1 MKTLRTLS
9 LTTIATLLFAC
20 ALHAHEQTN
29 APSGGVIRR
38 AGEPDCVQ
46 IKEANKAMD
55 RAVETA
61 QKTVKKFIAVLRSPK
76 ASQSRFAVK
85 KPFVEGD
92 KVEHIWLNEVSFDGS
107 LFHGKVDNEPVDI
120 KGVRPG
126 QEVTVSPN
134 DISDWMYVQDERL
147 VGGYT
152 ISAMCQNMS
161 PAEKKQFE
169 KDAHCQIK

>member
-9 LTTIATLLFAC
+9 LTTIASLLLAC
-20 ALHAHEQTN
+20 TLHAQAQTN
-29 APSGGVIRR
+29 APSGGVIQRE
-38 AGEPDCVQ
+38 GEPCCARITED
-46 IKEANKAMD
+46 NKAMD
-55 RAVETA
+55 RAVQTA
-61 QKTVKKFIAVLRSPK
+61 HKTVNKFIKALRSPK
-76 ASQSRFAVK
+76 DNQSRFAIK

-120 KGVRPG
+120 KGVRVG

-134 DISDWMYVQDERL
+134 DISDWMFVQDGRL

-152 ISAMCQNMS
+152 IHAMCQNMS

-169 KDAHCQIK
+169 MDADCQIK